1 LDDSKVDTMCPV
13 DDGTRL
19 VGIGDIAHQLKITRQ
34 AVDYWTRKDQQF
46 PAPVAII
53 NAPTGK
59 TTRGTRVWLKRDVD
73 AWIVE
78 HYRRRRA

>member
-1 LDDSKVDTMCPV
+1 MTQQCRYDVSVDE
-13 DDGTRL
+13 GGRL

-34 AVDYWTRKDQQF
+34 AVDYWTRKDPQF

-59 TTRGTRVWLKRDVD
+59 GTRGTRVWRKSDVD

-78 HYRRRRA
+78 HYRRRRQ